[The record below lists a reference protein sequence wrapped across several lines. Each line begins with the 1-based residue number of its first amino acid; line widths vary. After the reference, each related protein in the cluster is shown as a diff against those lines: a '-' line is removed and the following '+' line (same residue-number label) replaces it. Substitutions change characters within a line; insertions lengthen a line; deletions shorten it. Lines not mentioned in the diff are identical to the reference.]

1 MSVSQSSHHDD
12 RGAPLGFSAV
22 HDHLTAWGYLLD
34 KAIDTLGSKMWR
46 QAANGTRL
54 ECGLAAAKPGG
65 L

>member
-12 RGAPLGFSAV
+12 RGAPLGCGAV
-22 HDHLTAWGYLLD
+22 HHHLTAWGYLLD
-34 KAIDTLGSKMWR
+34 KAIATLGSKMWR
-46 QAANGTRL
+46 QTGNGTRL